1 MTYPFTINIGDAHI
15 HLHLFFEII
24 AYTIGFQYYLRL
36 RKKSVD
42 LISEDHR
49 LWIFIGAA
57 LGGFLGSHILG
68 IFEKPIPPQYFSE
81 KSALL
86 GALYFMGNK
95 TVLGGYLGGLI
106 GVEWTKKRLGVTTS
120 SGDLMT
126 FPLILSLI
134 IGRIG
139 CHLEGLEDGTFGKP
153 TTWATGIDFGDGI
166 ARHPTNLYEISFLII
181 LWLSIIYIEKRR
193 VLPIISRPLSNGSR
207 FKLFLISYL
216 IFRFFT
222 EYLKPAYF
230 HPIGLSSIQ
239 IAALG
244 GLFYYLLIVSRTS
257 VREYFK

>member
-15 HLHLFFEII
+15 HLHVFFEII

-68 IFEKPIPPQYFSE
+68 VLEKPIPPQYMSE
-81 KSALL
+81 KSVIL
-86 GALYFMGNK
+86 GVLYFMGNK
-95 TVLGGYLGGLI
+95 TILGGYLGGLI

-139 CHLEGLEDGTFGKP
+139 CHLEGLEDGTFGKA

-166 ARHPTNLYEISFLII
+166 TRHPTNLYEITFLII
-181 LWLSIIYIEKRR
+181 LWLSIIYIEKRG
-193 VLPIISRPLSNGSR
+193 PLSNGTR
-207 FKLFLISYL
+207 FKVFLISYL

-239 IAALG
+239 IAALS
-244 GLFYYLLIVSRTS
+244 GLLYYLFLQLK
-257 VREYFK
+257 FAKK

>member
-1 MTYPFTINIGDAHI
+1 MSYPFTLNIGDAHI
-15 HLHLFFEII
+15 HLHVFFEIM
-24 AYTIGFQYYLRL
+24 AYTVGFQYYLRL

-42 LISEDHR
+42 LISDDHR

-57 LGGFLGSHILG
+57 FGGFLGSHILG
-68 IFEKPIPPQYFSE
+68 VLEKPIPPQYFNE
-81 KSALL
+81 NNTLSAF
-86 GALYFMGNK
+86 LYFMGNK

-106 GVEWTKKRLGVTTS
+106 GVELTKKHLGVTTS

-134 IGRIG
+134 IGRVG
-139 CHLEGLEDGTFGKP
+139 CHLEGLEDGTFGNP
-153 TTWATGIDFGDGI
+153 TTWPTGIDFGDGFP
-166 ARHPTNLYEISFLII
+166 RHPTNLYEISFLII
-181 LWLSIIYIEKRR
+181 IWLSIVYVEKKTPPD
-193 VLPIISRPLSNGSR
+193 LSGQALSNGRR
-207 FKLFLISYL
+207 FKFFLISYL

-222 EYLKPAYF
+222 EFLKPAYV

-244 GLFYYLLIVSRTS
+244 GLFYYIFVSRTS

>member
-15 HLHLFFEII
+15 HLHVFFEII

-68 IFEKPIPPQYFSE
+68 VLEKPIPPQYMSE
-81 KSALL
+81 KNVIL
-86 GALYFMGNK
+86 GVLYFMGNK

-139 CHLEGLEDGTFGKP
+139 CHLEGLEDGTFGSP

-166 ARHPTNLYEISFLII
+166 TRHPTNLYEIAFLLI
-181 LWLSIIYIEKRR
+181 LWLSIIYIEKKG
-193 VLPIISRPLSNGSR
+193 PLSNGTR
-207 FKLFLISYL
+207 FKVFLISYL

-244 GLFYYLLIVSRTS
+244 GLLYYTFLQLKIA
-257 VREYFK
+257 KK

>member
-1 MTYPFTINIGDAHI
+1 MTYPFTINIGEARI
-15 HLHLFFEII
+15 HLHVFFEII

-166 ARHPTNLYEISFLII
+166 TRHPTNLYEITFLII

-193 VLPIISRPLSNGSR
+193 PLSNGNR
-207 FKLFLISYL
+207 FKIFLVSYL

-222 EYLKPAYF
+222 EYLKPTYF

-239 IAALG
+239 IATLS
-244 GLFYYLLIVSRTS
+244 GLFYYAYLWVSHRAH
-257 VREYFK
+257 REHRV

>member
-15 HLHLFFEII
+15 HLHVFFEII

-68 IFEKPIPPQYFSE
+68 ILEKPIPPQYWSE
-81 KSALL
+81 KNVVL
-86 GALYFMGNK
+86 GVLYFMGNK

-139 CHLEGLEDGTFGKP
+139 CHLEGLEDGTFGKA

-166 ARHPTNLYEISFLII
+166 MRHPTNLYEIAFLII

-193 VLPIISRPLSNGSR
+193 PLSNGTR
-207 FKLFLISYL
+207 FKVFLISYL

-239 IAALG
+239 ITALS
-244 GLFYYLLIVSRTS
+244 GLLYYLFLQLK
-257 VREYFK
+257 FAKK